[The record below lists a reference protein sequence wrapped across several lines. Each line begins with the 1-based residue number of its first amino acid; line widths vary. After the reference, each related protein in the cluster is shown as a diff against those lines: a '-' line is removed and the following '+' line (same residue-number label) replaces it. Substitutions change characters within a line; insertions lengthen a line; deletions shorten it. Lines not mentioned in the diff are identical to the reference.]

1 MCVCVCVCAC
11 VRVCVCMIAFVC
23 ACVCVFKQ
31 TRLYIMIPRIKYKRV
46 LVMMLFPLHMFYYI
60 CYVISMNVVCVCFRD
75 MFENKKRPVFPFL
88 MLSAK
93 QGNKWYKLYNVFGM
107 IRSLTRDKT
116 RNLLYSKSEVYY
128 QAIED
133 VVICSV

>member
-1 MCVCVCVCAC
+1 
-11 VRVCVCMIAFVC
+11 
-23 ACVCVFKQ
+23 
-31 TRLYIMIPRIKYKRV
+31 
-46 LVMMLFPLHMFYYI
+46 
-60 CYVISMNVVCVCFRD
+60 
-75 MFENKKRPVFPFL
+75 

-116 RNLLYSKSEVYY
+116 RNLLYSKSDVYY

-133 VVICSV
+133 VVLCPV